1 MTIHSAT
8 ASDASAS
15 QSERHHY
22 MRLCCFVVIVVAAIV
37 ATVAADAVAADAAVS
52 PMSQRLSW
60 PVPSTVTN
68 DHTWHHQSAVS
79 SRRGEAQQ
87 ELPSR
92 LIPSAGTRSA
102 RLSYL
107 RR

>member
-1 MTIHSAT
+1 
-8 ASDASAS
+8 
-15 QSERHHY
+15 
-22 MRLCCFVVIVVAAIV
+22 MRLCCFVVTVVAAIV
-37 ATVAADAVAADAAVS
+37 ATVAADAAVS

-68 DHTWHHQSAVS
+68 DHTWHHQSAVG

-87 ELPSR
+87 ELASR
-92 LIPSAGTRSA
+92 LIPSVDTRSV
-102 RLSYL
+102 RHPYL